1 MSVYLNF
8 MKTFRTHALLAI
20 AVAALVSS
28 ARPAAAAIFTVN
40 STGDQSDAAPGN
52 SACATAGGACTLRA
66 AIQEANAL
74 AGPDVIGFAIGAGVQ
89 TINVGNMPAI
99 TSAVTID
106 GTTQAGYAGTPLI
119 VVNGGGSANCINI
132 TGGGTTIRGL
142 ALVNF
147 QGNGLEITGGGNNV
161 LEGNYV
167 GLLANGT
174 TAAGSSG
181 SGVRLQGSSNNR
193 IGGTTVAQR
202 NVISGNTGK
211 GNGGGIEI
219 DGGSGNQIKGN
230 FIGVDAS
237 GLNERANEGRGIALD
252 GSTNNIIGGPEPGAG
267 NLIAGN
273 RATGVRLLGASD
285 NNLVQNNFLGVNR
298 TVTAFIANDRGVQ
311 IRGSAGNQILG
322 NLIMGHTYDG
332 ILVWQLSSNNTIANN
347 IIAFNGQGPVGD
359 PSEAAFNGILIIE
372 GVSNFLYGNIVFGN
386 TDMDIDLGLPFLG
399 PAPNDSGDGDTA
411 GANYMQNYPV
421 LTSAVASGGKTVVT
435 GTLNS
440 AASQP
445 FLVQFFAD
453 TACNALGHGGG
464 KYVLGTV
471 VVNTNATGNT
481 PVSFTL
487 NSQLPAGW
495 VVTATATD
503 AGRNTSEF
511 SACRVVQ

>member
-1 MSVYLNF
+1 MNRF
-8 MKTFRTHALLAI
+8 CTRTLLSAF
-20 AVAALVSS
+20 AVAALFS
-28 ARPAAAAIFTVN
+28 ARSAAAATFTVN
-40 STGDQSDAAPGN
+40 STGDQPDANPGD

-89 TINVGNMPAI
+89 TINVGNMPAV
-99 TSAVTID
+99 TSPVTID

-119 VVNGGGSANCINI
+119 VVSGGGSSSTIDI

-147 QGNGLEITGGGNNV
+147 KGNGLDVTGGGNNV
-161 LEGNYV
+161 LEGNYI
-167 GLLANGT
+167 GMAANGT

-181 SGVRLQGSSNNR
+181 SGVRFQNSSNNR
-193 IGGTTVAQR
+193 IGGTTAAQR

-219 DGGSGNQIKGN
+219 DGGSANVIKGN

-237 GLNERANEGRGIALD
+237 GMLERANEGRGIALD
-252 GSTNNIIGGPEPGAG
+252 GSTNNVIGGPEPGAG

-273 RATGVRLLGASD
+273 RATGVRLLGAS
-285 NNLVQNNFLGVNR
+285 NGNIVQNNFLGVNR
-298 TVTAFIANDRGVQ
+298 TVTAFLANDRGVQ
-311 IRGSAGNQILG
+311 IRGSHGNQILG

-332 ILVWQLSSNNTIANN
+332 ILIWQLSSDNTIVNN
-347 IIAFNGQGPVGD
+347 IVAFNGQGPVGD
-359 PSEAAFNGILIIE
+359 PSEAAFNGILVIE
-372 GVSNFLYGNIVFGN
+372 GVGNLLYSNIVFGN

-399 PAPNDSGDGDTA
+399 PAPNDAGDGDTA
-411 GANYMQNYPV
+411 GGNYMQNYPV
-421 LTSAVASGGKTVVT
+421 LTSAVASGGKTVIT

-440 AASQP
+440 AASVP

-453 TACNALGHGGG
+453 TACNPVGHGGG
-464 KYVLGTV
+464 KYVLGTAV
-471 VVNTNATGNT
+471 AQTNATGNA

-487 NSQLPAGW
+487 NQQLPLGW

-503 AGRNTSEF
+503 MGRNTSEF
-511 SACRVVQ
+511 SACATVR

>member
-1 MSVYLNF
+1 
-8 MKTFRTHALLAI
+8 MKLKFLT
-20 AVAALVSS
+20 AVAAVALVTS
-28 ARPAAAAIFTVN
+28 AAPAAAGTFTVN
-40 STGDQSDAAPGN
+40 STGDQSDANPGD

-74 AGPDVIGFAIGAGVQ
+74 AGPDVIGFAIGSGVQ
-89 TINVGNMPAI
+89 TITVGSQLPAI
-99 TSAVTID
+99 TSPVTID

-119 VVNGGGSANCINI
+119 VVSGGGSARCLEI
-132 TGGGTTIRGL
+132 TGGGTTLRGL
-142 ALVNF
+142 ALVSF
-147 QGNGLEITGGGNNV
+147 AGNGLEIVGGGNNV

-181 SGVRLQGSSNNR
+181 SGVKLQGSSNNR
-193 IGGTTVAQR
+193 IGGTTAAQR

-219 DGGSGNQIKGN
+219 DGGSANVVKGN
-230 FIGVDAS
+230 FIGVDAT
-237 GLNERANEGRGIALD
+237 GMLERANEGRGIALD
-252 GSTNNIIGGPEPGAG
+252 GSTNNSIGGPEPGAG

-273 RATGVRLLGASD
+273 RATGVRLLGGS
-285 NNLVQNNFLGVNR
+285 NGNIVQNNFLGVNR
-298 TVTAFIANDRGVQ
+298 TVTGFLANDRGVQ
-311 IRGSAGNQILG
+311 IRGSGGNQILG

-332 ILVWQLSSNNTIANN
+332 ILIWQLSSNNTMASN

-359 PSEAAFNGILIIE
+359 PNEAAFNGILVIE
-372 GVSNFLYGNIVFGN
+372 GVGNMLYGNIVFGN
-386 TDMDIDLGLPFLG
+386 TDLDIDLGAPFLG
-399 PAPNDSGDGDTA
+399 PAPNDAGDGDA
-411 GANYMQNYPV
+411 IGGNYMQNYPV
-421 LTSAVASGGKTVVT
+421 LTSAVASAGKTVVS

-440 AASQP
+440 AANQP

-453 TACNALGHGGG
+453 TACNPLGHGGG
-464 KYVLGTV
+464 KYVLGTA
-471 VVNTNATGNT
+471 VVNTNASGNA

-511 SACRVVQ
+511 SACRIVQ